1 MRYYVGFDVGK
12 GAHWACVLDEE
23 GEVILSR
30 RIEATEEALE
40 ALCSEIAALGV
51 SDERVVGIDLRGGV
65 AALLEAVL
73 LGQGDK
79 VRYIP
84 GTAVNKA
91 REAYPGG
98 EQKSDSKDAFVIAD
112 QLRL

>member
-40 ALCSEIAALGV
+40 AACSEIAALGV
-51 SDERVVGIDLRGGV
+51 SDERVVGIDLTGGPGT
-65 AALLEAVL
+65 LLEAVL
-73 LGQGDK
+73 LGRGEE
-79 VRYIP
+79 VRYAP
-84 GTAVNKA
+84 GTAAVVP
-91 REAYPGG
+91 PGYT
-98 EQKSDSKDAFVIAD
+98 
-112 QLRL
+112 RLPSC